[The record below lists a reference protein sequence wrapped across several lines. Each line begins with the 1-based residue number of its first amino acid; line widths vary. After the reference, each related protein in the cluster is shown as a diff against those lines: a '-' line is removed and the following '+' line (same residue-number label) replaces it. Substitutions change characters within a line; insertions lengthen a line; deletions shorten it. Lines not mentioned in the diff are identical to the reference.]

1 MRVEP
6 EEPEGPCTLSVAILP
21 DDRRVIHYDGLAPE
35 LTGGLDV
42 RREMPPA
49 VLVLVCP
56 YGDGRWDVDRYADDG
71 TYGGS
76 THHED
81 WSSMVEQIR
90 NEYLSE
96 LAFTPV
102 PDDVDEREYASE
114 LAARAS
120 EA

>member
-6 EEPEGPCTLSVAILP
+6 EEPEGPCTLSVATPP
-21 DDRRVIHYDGLAPE
+21 DERRVIHYDGLSPE
-35 LTGGLDV
+35 LTGGQDT

-56 YGDGRWDVDRYADDG
+56 YGDGRWDVDRYANDG

-76 THHED
+76 THHDD
-81 WSSMVEQIR
+81 WASVVEELR

-96 LAFTPV
+96 LTFTPV
-102 PDDVDEREYASE
+102 PEDVDERAYASE
-114 LAARAS
+114 LAARES
-120 EA
+120 